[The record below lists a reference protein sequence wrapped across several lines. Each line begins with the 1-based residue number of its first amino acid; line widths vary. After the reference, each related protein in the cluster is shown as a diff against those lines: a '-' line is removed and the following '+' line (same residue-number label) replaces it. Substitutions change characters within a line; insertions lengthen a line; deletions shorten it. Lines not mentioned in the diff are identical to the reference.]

1 MSRVNVIIP
10 TYKPDEKFLTL
21 IDRLEKQT
29 VKPERI
35 IIMNTEQKYYDRLIY
50 GSHFQDEY
58 KNVEVYHISKR
69 EFDHGRTR
77 HMAMKRADG
86 EFVLLMTQDAVPADL
101 KLIEHLLSAFHDEKT
116 AVAYARQ
123 LPAKDSGV
131 IESYTRAF
139 NYPETSMVKS
149 AEDIEKLGI
158 KTYFCSNVCAMYRKS
173 AYEELG
179 GFVRHTIFNE
189 DMIFAA
195 EAVKSG
201 YKIAYK
207 AEAQVVHSH
216 NYTNME
222 QLKRNFDLG
231 VSQADHPEI
240 FAGLS
245 SGEEGVK
252 LVRQTADY
260 LRKSGNRRLIGR
272 LYFQSG
278 CKYAGY
284 LLGKNYKKLPK
295 KLVGCLTSNK
305 TFWDNDNRIKD
316 STRIDATKGYG
327 KTEEELK
334 MRERQMR
341 QQK

>member
-1 MSRVNVIIP
+1 MSRVDVIIP

-21 IDRLEKQT
+21 VERLEKQT
-29 VKPERI
+29 KKPDRI
-35 IIMNTEQKYYDRLIY
+35 IVMNTEQKYYDRLIY

-58 KNVEVYHISKR
+58 KNLEVYHISKR

-86 EFVLLMTQDAVPADL
+86 EFVLFMTQDAVPEDN
-101 KLIEHLLSAFHDEKT
+101 KLIEHLLSAFKDEAV

-123 LPAKDSGV
+123 IPSKDSSV
-131 IESYTRAF
+131 IESYTREF
-139 NYPETSMVKS
+139 NYPAVSMVKS
-149 AEDIEKLGI
+149 AEDIERLGI
-158 KTYFCSNVCAMYRKS
+158 KTFFCSNVCAMYRKS

-207 AEAQVVHSH
+207 AEARVIHSH
-216 NYTNME
+216 NYTNMG
-222 QLKRNFDLG
+222 QLKRNFDMG

-240 FAGLS
+240 FAGVS
-245 SGEEGVK
+245 SKDEGAK
-252 LVRQTADY
+252 LVKQTADY
-260 LRKSGNRRLIGR
+260 LRKSGNRRQIGK
-272 LYFQSG
+272 LYLQSG
-278 CKYAGY
+278 CKYLGY

-295 KLVGCLTSNK
+295 KLVGRLTSNK
-305 TFWDNDNRIKD
+305 AFWDNDNRIKE

-327 KTEEELK
+327 KTEEEQK
-334 MRERQMR
+334 MRERGIR
-341 QQK
+341 EQK

>member
-1 MSRVNVIIP
+1 MNRVDVIIP

-21 IDRLEKQT
+21 VERLEKQT

-35 IIMNTEQKYYDRLIY
+35 MVTNTEQKYYDRLIY

-58 KNVEVYHISKR
+58 KNLTVYHISKR

-77 HMAMKRADG
+77 HTAMKRADG
-86 EFVLLMTQDAVPADL
+86 EFVLLMTQDAVPADD
-101 KLIEHLLSAFHDEKT
+101 KLIEYLLSAFEDEAV

-123 LPAKDSGV
+123 LPSKDSGV

-139 NYPETSMVKS
+139 NYPEESMVKS
-149 AEDIEKLGI
+149 AEDIERLGV

-195 EAVKSG
+195 EAIKSG
-201 YKIAYK
+201 HKIAYK
-207 AEAQVVHSH
+207 AEARVIHSH

-222 QLKRNFDLG
+222 QLKRNFDMG

-240 FAGLS
+240 FAGVS
-245 SGEEGVK
+245 SGKEGKK
-252 LVRQTADY
+252 LVKQTAEY
-260 LRKSGNRRLIGR
+260 LRKSGNRRLIIS
-272 LYFQSG
+272 LYLQSG
-278 CKYAGY
+278 CKLAGY

-295 KLVGCLTSNK
+295 KLVGHLTSNK
-305 TFWDNDNRIKD
+305 AFWDNDNRIRE

-334 MRERQMR
+334 MREHKMGEP
-341 QQK
+341 K

>member
-1 MSRVNVIIP
+1 MSRVDVIIP

-21 IDRLEKQT
+21 IARLEKQT

-35 IIMNTEQKYYDRLIY
+35 IVMNTEQKYYDRLIY

-77 HMAMKRADG
+77 HMAMKRTDG
-86 EFVLLMTQDAVPADL
+86 EFVLLMTQDAIPADN
-101 KLIEHLLSAFHDEKT
+101 KLIEHLLSAFGDEAV

-131 IESYTRAF
+131 IESYTREF
-139 NYPETSMVKS
+139 NYPAESMVKS
-149 AEDIEKLGI
+149 AADIEKLGI

-195 EAVKSG
+195 EAVKSDH
-201 YKIAYK
+201 KIVYK
-207 AEAQVVHSH
+207 AEAQVFHSH

-240 FAGLS
+240 FAGVS
-245 SGEEGVK
+245 SGEEGKK
-252 LVRQTADY
+252 LVKQTAEY
-260 LRKSGNRRLIGR
+260 LKKSGNRRLIGR
-272 LYFQSG
+272 LYLQSG

-295 KLVGCLTSNK
+295 KLVGHLTSNK
-305 TFWDNDNRIKD
+305 AFWDNDNRIKD

-327 KTEEELK
+327 KTEEERK
-334 MRERQMR
+334 MRE
-341 QQK
+341 QK